1 VFRYRLQYH
10 NPPPFSAHEVLPGI
24 WLGNFEDSLQ
34 ADELRRRNVTHILS
48 VAVGL
53 YPHHQALVPDADA
66 QVCFVFAFTLSLSLS
81 LFAHPLTAH
90 AHAHAPPHTH
100 THT

>member
-1 VFRYRLQYH
+1 MIEMLIHELVFLLILLSYPECLVSRYRLQYH

-53 YPHHQALVPDADA
+53 YPHHQALVPDA
-66 QVCFVFAFTLSLSLS
+66 QVCFVFAFALFSL
-81 LFAHPLTAH
+81 
-90 AHAHAPPHTH
+90 HTR
-100 THT
+100 

>member
-1 VFRYRLQYH
+1 MLWSRYRLQYH

-53 YPHHQALVPDADA
+53 YPHHQALVPDA
-66 QVCFVFAFTLSLSLS
+66 QVCCVFAFALPSRCTPANRTRTRTRS
-81 LFAHPLTAH
+81 TAH
-90 AHAHAPPHTH
+90 ART
-100 THT
+100 